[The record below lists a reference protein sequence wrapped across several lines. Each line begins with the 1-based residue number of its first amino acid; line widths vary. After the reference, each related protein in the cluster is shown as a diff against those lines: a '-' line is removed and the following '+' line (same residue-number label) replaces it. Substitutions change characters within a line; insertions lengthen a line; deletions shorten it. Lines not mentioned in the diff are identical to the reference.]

1 MRVVIQRVKNASVL
15 INNNKTNS
23 INKGYVIFL
32 GFKNSD
38 TTKDI
43 EYIVNKIEKLRIFE
57 INNKMNLSIK
67 DIKGEI
73 LLISQFTLYGDVR
86 KNNRPSFTDCMEYE
100 EAKDLYNVFIEK
112 LKETSISFKTGEF
125 GSDMEVSL
133 VNNGPVTIIIDSN
146 KYN

>member
-67 DIKGEI
+67 DINGEI

-100 EAKDLYNVFIEK
+100 KAKDLYNVFIEK

-146 KYN
+146 K

>member
-15 INNNKTNS
+15 INNKKTNS

-38 TTKDI
+38 TIKDI

-67 DIKGEI
+67 DINGEI

-86 KNNRPSFTDCMEYE
+86 KNNRPSFTDCMKYE

-146 KYN
+146 K

>member
-38 TTKDI
+38 TIKDI

-67 DIKGEI
+67 DINGEI

-86 KNNRPSFTDCMEYE
+86 KNNRPSFTDCMKYE

-112 LKETSISFKTGEF
+112 LKETNISFKTGEF

-146 KYN
+146 K

>member
-38 TTKDI
+38 TIKDI

-67 DIKGEI
+67 DINGEI

-100 EAKDLYNVFIEK
+100 KAKDLYNVFIEK

-146 KYN
+146 K

>member
-1 MRVVIQRVKNASVL
+1 MRVVIQRVKSASVL

-67 DIKGEI
+67 DINGEI

-146 KYN
+146 K

>member
-23 INKGYVIFL
+23 INKGYVIFI

-38 TTKDI
+38 TIKDI

-67 DIKGEI
+67 DINGEI

-100 EAKDLYNVFIEK
+100 KAKDLYNVFIEK

-146 KYN
+146 K

>member
-38 TTKDI
+38 TIKDI

-67 DIKGEI
+67 DINGEI

-86 KNNRPSFTDCMEYE
+86 KNNRPSFTDCMKYE

-112 LKETSISFKTGEF
+112 LKDTSISFKTGEF

-146 KYN
+146 K

>member
-38 TTKDI
+38 TIKDI

-67 DIKGEI
+67 DINGEI

-100 EAKDLYNVFIEK
+100 KAKDLYNVFIEK
-112 LKETSISFKTGEF
+112 LKDTSISFKTGEF

-133 VNNGPVTIIIDSN
+133 VNNGPVTIIIDSSE
-146 KYN
+146 

>member
-38 TTKDI
+38 TIKDI

-67 DIKGEI
+67 DINGEI

-146 KYN
+146 K

>member
-15 INNNKTNS
+15 INNDKTNS

-38 TTKDI
+38 TIKDI

-67 DIKGEI
+67 DINGEI

-100 EAKDLYNVFIEK
+100 KAKDLYNIFIEK

-146 KYN
+146 K

>member
-15 INNNKTNS
+15 INNKKTNS

-38 TTKDI
+38 TIKDI

-67 DIKGEI
+67 DINGEI

-100 EAKDLYNVFIEK
+100 KAKDLYNVFIEK

-146 KYN
+146 K

>member
-23 INKGYVIFL
+23 INKGYVIFI

-67 DIKGEI
+67 DINGEI

-100 EAKDLYNVFIEK
+100 KAKDLYNVFIEK

-146 KYN
+146 K

>member
-38 TTKDI
+38 TIKDI

-67 DIKGEI
+67 DINGEI

-133 VNNGPVTIIIDSN
+133 VNNGPITIIIDSN
-146 KYN
+146 K

>member
-38 TTKDI
+38 TIKDI

-67 DIKGEI
+67 DINGEI

-100 EAKDLYNVFIEK
+100 KAKDLYNVFIEK
-112 LKETSISFKTGEF
+112 LKDTSISFKTGEF

-146 KYN
+146 K

>member
-67 DIKGEI
+67 DINGEI

-100 EAKDLYNVFIEK
+100 KAKDLYNVFIEK
-112 LKETSISFKTGEF
+112 LKDTSISFKTGEF

-146 KYN
+146 K

>member
-38 TTKDI
+38 TIKDI

-67 DIKGEI
+67 DINGEI
-73 LLISQFTLYGDVR
+73 LLISQCTLYGDVR

-100 EAKDLYNVFIEK
+100 KAKDLYNVFIEK
-112 LKETSISFKTGEF
+112 LKDTSISFKTGEF

-146 KYN
+146 K

>member
-23 INKGYVIFL
+23 INKGYVIFI

-38 TTKDI
+38 TIKDI

-67 DIKGEI
+67 DINGEI

-86 KNNRPSFTDCMEYE
+86 KNNRPSFTDCMKYE

-146 KYN
+146 K

>member
-15 INNNKTNS
+15 INNDKTNS

-38 TTKDI
+38 TIKDI

-67 DIKGEI
+67 DINGEI

-100 EAKDLYNVFIEK
+100 KAKDLYNVFIEK

-146 KYN
+146 K

>member
-38 TTKDI
+38 TIKDI

-67 DIKGEI
+67 DINGEI

-100 EAKDLYNVFIEK
+100 KAKELYNVFIEK
-112 LKETSISFKTGEF
+112 LKETNISFKTGEF

-146 KYN
+146 K

>member
-38 TTKDI
+38 TIKDI

-67 DIKGEI
+67 DINGEI

-86 KNNRPSFTDCMEYE
+86 KNNRPSFTDCMKYE

-146 KYN
+146 K

>member
-38 TTKDI
+38 TIKDI

-67 DIKGEI
+67 DINGEI

-100 EAKDLYNVFIEK
+100 KAKDLYNVFIEK

-133 VNNGPVTIIIDSN
+133 VNNGPVTIIIDSSE
-146 KYN
+146 